1 MRYRTRLID
10 QLHFSSHTLYSG
22 FNQVSNMI
30 DKIKKQLKS
39 ILHFLSI
46 GIWRVDTN
54 GIGWLRALIYN
65 IIKSFILAYR
75 NFDWS
80 IISTR
85 ASALTYNTLLSIVPL
100 LAVLF
105 AIAKGFGF
113 QNIVKSELFD
123 YFKGQQ
129 DILKKSMEF
138 IDKSL
143 EYAQSGIFLGVGLLL
158 LLYTVINL
166 LSGIED
172 NFNSIWRVKNG
183 RSYFRQFTDYTAL
196 ILISPVFLVCNAG
209 LSILLNST
217 LDTQIIGFVMTP
229 FLKVLPYI
237 ITILLFT
244 FIYCYIPNTK
254 VNVSS
259 GFFAG
264 VVAGTLF
271 QIFQQLYIGGQI
283 WISKYN
289 AIYGSFAALPLLLL
303 WLQLSWLIT
312 LIGVQLSFANQN
324 VSKFS
329 FEKESKNISR
339 RYKDFV
345 TLLITSLIVKRFEK
359 GEKPYTAN
367 DLSEKYQIPTQLTSD
382 TLYLLMKLDIIIE
395 TPSESDD
402 LIKAYVPAL
411 DINKISVNY
420 LFDKLDTYG
429 NEDFIIDTE
438 NEFLNEWNLVKN
450 IRNTINQ
457 SEAGVLVK
465 DL

>member
-1 MRYRTRLID
+1 M
-10 QLHFSSHTLYSG
+10 
-22 FNQVSNMI
+22 V
-30 DKIKKQLKS
+30 DKIKQQLKS
-39 ILHFLSI
+39 LLHFLKI

-54 GIGWLRALIYN
+54 GIGWLRAFIYN

-113 QNIVKSELFD
+113 QNIVKSELFS

-129 DILKKSMEF
+129 DILEKSMEF

-143 EYAQSGIFLGVGLLL
+143 EYAQGGVFLGIGLIL
-158 LLYTVINL
+158 LLYTVLNL

-172 NFNSIWRVKNG
+172 NFNSIWRVKEG

-209 LSILLNST
+209 LSIMLNST
-217 LDTQIIGFVMTP
+217 LETQVIGLVMTP
-229 FLKVLPYI
+229 FIKLLPFI

-254 VNVSS
+254 VKFSS
-259 GFFAG
+259 GLFAG
-264 VVAGTLF
+264 IIAGTIF

-329 FEKESKNISR
+329 FERETKNISR

-345 TLLITSLIVKRFEK
+345 ILLIATLIVKRFES
-359 GEKPYTAN
+359 GDKPYTAN

-382 TLYLLMKLDIIIE
+382 TLYLLIQLGIIIE
-395 TPSESDD
+395 TPSKLDD
-402 LIKAYVPAL
+402 LIKAYVPAT
-411 DINKISVNY
+411 DINKISINY
-420 LFDKLDTYG
+420 LFEKLDSHG
-429 NEDFIIDTE
+429 SENFNIDIE
-438 NEFLNEWNLVKN
+438 NEFASEWKLIKEMRSL
-450 IRNTINQ
+450 ISR
-457 SEAGVLVK
+457 SEANVLLK

>member
-1 MRYRTRLID
+1 
-10 QLHFSSHTLYSG
+10 
-22 FNQVSNMI
+22 MI
-30 DKIKKQLKS
+30 DKIKQRLKS
-39 ILHFLSI
+39 ILHFLKI

-54 GIGWLRALIYN
+54 GVGWLRAFIYN

-75 NFDWS
+75 NFDWA

-85 ASALTYNTLLSIVPL
+85 ASALTYNTLLSIVPM

-113 QNIVKSELFD
+113 QNIVKSELFN

-129 DILKKSMEF
+129 DLLEKSMGF

-143 EYAQSGIFLGVGLLL
+143 EYAQGGVFLGVGILL
-158 LLYTVINL
+158 LLYTVLNL
-166 LSGIED
+166 ISGIED
-172 NFNSIWRVKNG
+172 NFNSIWRVKKG

-196 ILISPVFLVCNAG
+196 ILITPVFLVCNAG
-209 LSILLNST
+209 LSIMLNST
-217 LDTQIIGFVMTP
+217 ADTEVVGLVMTP

-254 VNVSS
+254 VHFTS
-259 GFFAG
+259 GLFAG

-329 FEKESKNISR
+329 FERESKNISR
-339 RYKDFV
+339 RYRDFV
-345 TLLITSLIVKRFEK
+345 ILLITSLIVKRFEK
-359 GEKPYTAN
+359 GERPYTAN

-395 TPSESDD
+395 TPSELND
-402 LIKAYVPAL
+402 LITAYVPAL
-411 DINKISVNY
+411 DINKISINY
-420 LFDKLDTYG
+420 LFNKLDTYG
-429 NEDFIIDTE
+429 NEDFMIDTE
-438 NEFLNEWNLVKN
+438 KEFLNEWELVKN
-450 IRNTINQ
+450 IRSIVNQ
-457 SEAGVLVK
+457 TESGILVK

>member
-1 MRYRTRLID
+1 
-10 QLHFSSHTLYSG
+10 
-22 FNQVSNMI
+22 MI
-30 DKIKKQLKS
+30 NKIKQQLKS
-39 ILHFLSI
+39 IIHFLRV

-54 GIGWLRALIYN
+54 GVGWLRAFIYN

-85 ASALTYNTLLSIVPL
+85 ASALTYNTLLSIVPM

-113 QNIVKSELFD
+113 QNIVKSELFG

-129 DILKKSMEF
+129 DILEKSMEF

-143 EYAQSGIFLGVGLLL
+143 EYAQGGVFLGVGLLL
-158 LLYTVINL
+158 LLYTVLNL
-166 LSGIED
+166 ISGVED
-172 NFNSIWRVKNG
+172 NFNAIWKVKKG

-196 ILISPVFLVCNAG
+196 ILIAPVFLVCNAG
-209 LSILLNST
+209 LSIMLNST
-217 LDTQIIGFVMTP
+217 MDTAFVGFVMTP
-229 FLKVLPYI
+229 FLKVLPFI

-254 VNVSS
+254 VRFSS
-259 GFFAG
+259 GLFAG
-264 VVAGTLF
+264 VVAGIVF

-329 FEKESKNISR
+329 FERESKNVSR

-345 TLLITSLIVKRFEK
+345 TLLITSLIVKRFEE

-367 DLSEKYQIPTQLTSD
+367 DLSERYQIPTQLTSD
-382 TLYLLMKLDIIIE
+382 TLDLLQKLDIIIE
-395 TPSESDD
+395 TPSELDD
-402 LIKAYVPAL
+402 LITAYVPAL
-411 DINKISVNY
+411 DINKISVDY
-420 LFDKLDTYG
+420 LFNKLDTYG
-429 NEDFIIDTE
+429 SEDFMIDIE
-438 NEFLNEWNLVKN
+438 NEFSNEWELIKN
-450 IRNTINQ
+450 VRSIVNKAESGI
-457 SEAGVLVK
+457 LIK